1 MVSVGRLKSKTE
13 AVREGP
19 TAESKYNEVESSELL
34 CVVWVG
40 CVNGA
45 EDEKSVE
52 GE

>member
-1 MVSVGRLKSKTE
+1 MSVERLRSKTE

-19 TAESKYNEVESSELL
+19 TAEPKYNEVESSGLL

-45 EDEKSVE
+45 EGEKSVE